1 MSYSWNG
8 MVYRLFRVTFSLSNY
23 LIVFHVVLW
32 LDGKFFFNFIFV
44 VIKTNHF
51 KYFKSVVQ

>member
-1 MSYSWNG
+1 
-8 MVYRLFRVTFSLSNY
+8 MVYRLFRLIFSLSNY

-32 LDGKFFFNFIFV
+32 LDGKCFFNFTFV

-51 KYFKSVVQ
+51 KYFKSIVQ